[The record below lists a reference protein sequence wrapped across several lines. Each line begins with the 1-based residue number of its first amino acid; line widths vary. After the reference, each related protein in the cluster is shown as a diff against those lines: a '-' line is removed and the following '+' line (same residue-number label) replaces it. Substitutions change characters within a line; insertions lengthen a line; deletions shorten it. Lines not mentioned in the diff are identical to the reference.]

1 MLLQSLLAAKTGNP
15 YAIYGAALGG
25 YTAGFLMGDQE
36 LVFPEDMIAIP
47 ARQEYLLSGAPDLK
61 ILIRGGETL
70 LPTGGNV
77 RDVQEAIGEA
87 NDQKITKKKRKKLNS
102 WQRYLKTF
110 QYRNKRKSES
120 GREYGSARMKAA
132 SRAFKKEGRKK

>member
-1 MLLQSLLAAKTGNP
+1 
-15 YAIYGAALGG
+15 
-25 YTAGFLMGDQE
+25 MGDQE

-47 ARQEYLLSGAPDLK
+47 ARQEYLLSAAPDLK

-77 RDVQEAIGEA
+77 KDIQEAIVPE
-87 NDQKITKKKRKKLNS
+87 TPPKKKRKRLNA

-110 QYRNKRKSES
+110 QYRSKRKNES

-132 SRAFKKEGRKK
+132 SKAFKKEQRNK